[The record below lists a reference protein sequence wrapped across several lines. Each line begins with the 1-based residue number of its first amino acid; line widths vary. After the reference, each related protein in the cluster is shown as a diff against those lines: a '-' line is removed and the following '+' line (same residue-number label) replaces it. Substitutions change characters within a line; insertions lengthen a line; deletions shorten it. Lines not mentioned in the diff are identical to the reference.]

1 VGEESPRAFCHHGE
15 MSVAMTSRFSR
26 AFAALAVLVS
36 LSLCAARPAAAANKE
51 HQQLMADIRMLQ
63 EQAQLLQN
71 TLGTLSEALKA
82 LNARLDQQADVNR
95 KSFADEKLLIDNLTK
110 DLGVVREKVD
120 DNNVRVGSL
129 SQEVDALRQLVQQA
143 LARPVAPPAVIDPN
157 GGPAFPGPASTTTS
171 AALLTPTPPPAAI
184 GTSPTKAWE
193 QAYGDYAAGLYDL
206 AVDGFTAF
214 IRDFPKHDQADNA
227 QFLIGRSYL
236 QDAKNDK
243 AVEAFDKVIRMYPNS
258 NAIPDSYY
266 LKGVALRS
274 LRQMDQAREA
284 WNTVVQKYPDSAAA
298 SLAKQA
304 LGTTKP

>member
-1 VGEESPRAFCHHGE
+1 
-15 MSVAMTSRFSR
+15 MTSRFFR
-26 AFAALAVLVS
+26 AVVALALTAG
-36 LSLCAARPAAAANKE
+36 LSLATARPAAAANKE
-51 HQQLMADIRMLQ
+51 HQQLMADLRMLQ

-71 TLGTLSEALKA
+71 MLGTLADAIKA
-82 LNARLDQQADVNR
+82 VNTRLDQQADVNR
-95 KSFADEKLLIDNLTK
+95 KAFADEKLLIDNLTK

-143 LARPVAPPAVIDPN
+143 LARPVAPPPAVVDPN
-157 GGPAFPGPASTTTS
+157 GGPALPPGPIQTTTS
-171 AALLTPTPPPAAI
+171 TTPPPAPAAPAAI

-214 IRDFPKHDQADNA
+214 IRDFPKHDQADDA

-243 AVEAFDKVIRMYPNS
+243 AVEAFDKVIRMYPASNS
-258 NAIPDSYY
+258 IPDSYY
-266 LKGVALRS
+266 LKGVALRN
-274 LRQMDQAREA
+274 LRQMDRAREA
-284 WNTVVQKYPDSAAA
+284 WESVVKTYPDSAAA

-304 LGTTKP
+304 LGK

>member
-1 VGEESPRAFCHHGE
+1 
-15 MSVAMTSRFSR
+15 MSVVMTNRVFR
-26 AFAALAVLVS
+26 PLAALVLTLTFAGS
-36 LSLCAARPAAAANKE
+36 ATAANKE
-51 HQQLMADIRMLQ
+51 HQQLQADIRMLQ

-71 TLGTLSEALKA
+71 MLGTLTETLKA
-82 LNARLDQQADVNR
+82 VNTRLDQQADANR
-95 KSFADEKLLIDNLTK
+95 KAFADEKLLIDNLTK

-143 LARPVAPPAVIDPN
+143 LARPAPTTQSDPSGTPA
-157 GGPAFPGPASTTTS
+157 GPVQTGS
-171 AALLTPTPPPAAI
+171 ATPSPVSPPPTAI

-206 AVDGFTAF
+206 AIDGFTAF
-214 IRDFPKHDQADNA
+214 IRDFPRHDQADDA

-243 AVEAFDKVIRMYPNS
+243 ALEAFDKVIRTYPTS
-258 NAIPDSYY
+258 NTIPDAYY
-266 LKGVALRS
+266 LKGVALRN
-274 LRQMDQAREA
+274 LRQNDKAREA
-284 WNTVVQKYPDSAAA
+284 WDAVVKGYPESAAA

-304 LGTTKP
+304 LGK

>member
-1 VGEESPRAFCHHGE
+1 
-15 MSVAMTSRFSR
+15 MTSRFFRTSVVL
-26 AFAALAVLVS
+26 ALTVG
-36 LSLCAARPAAAANKE
+36 LSVATARPAAAANKE
-51 HQQLMADIRMLQ
+51 HQQLMADLRMLQ

-71 TLGTLSEALKA
+71 TLGTLAEAIKA
-82 LNARLDQQADVNR
+82 VNARLEQQADVNR
-95 KSFADEKLLIDNLTK
+95 KAFADEKLLIDNLTK

-143 LARPVAPPAVIDPN
+143 LARPVAPPVVVDPN
-157 GGPAFPGPASTTTS
+157 GGPALPTAPVQTTTNG
-171 AALLTPTPPPAAI
+171 AAPSPAAPAATAI

-214 IRDFPKHDQADNA
+214 IRDFPKHDQADDA

-243 AVEAFDKVIRMYPNS
+243 AVEAFDKVIRTYPMSNS
-258 NAIPDSYY
+258 IPDAYY
-266 LKGVALRS
+266 LKGVALRN
-274 LRQMDQAREA
+274 LRQLDRAREA
-284 WNTVVQKYPDSAAA
+284 WDTVVKTYPDSAAA

-304 LGTTKP
+304 LGTAKP

>member
-1 VGEESPRAFCHHGE
+1 
-15 MSVAMTSRFSR
+15 MISRFLR
-26 AFAALAVLVS
+26 PLAALVLVV
-36 LSLCAARPAAAANKE
+36 AVARPAAAANKE
-51 HQQLMADIRMLQ
+51 HQQLMADLRILQ
-63 EQAQLLQN
+63 EQTQLLQN
-71 TLGTLSEALKA
+71 MLGTLAEAIKA
-82 LNARLDQQADVNR
+82 VNTRLDQQADGTR

-143 LARPVAPPAVIDPN
+143 LARPVAAPVLVDPN
-157 GGPAFPGPASTTTS
+157 GGPALPPGPVPTTS
-171 AALLTPTPPPAAI
+171 GTTPPPAGTPAATAI

-214 IRDFPKHDQADNA
+214 IRDFPRHDQADDA
-227 QFLIGRSYL
+227 QFLIGRAYL

-243 AVEAFDKVIRMYPNS
+243 AVEAFDKVIRTYPTS

-266 LKGVALRS
+266 LKGVALRN
-274 LRQMDQAREA
+274 LRQMDKAREA
-284 WNTVVQKYPDSAAA
+284 WETVVKSYPDSAAA

-304 LGTTKP
+304 LGTAKP